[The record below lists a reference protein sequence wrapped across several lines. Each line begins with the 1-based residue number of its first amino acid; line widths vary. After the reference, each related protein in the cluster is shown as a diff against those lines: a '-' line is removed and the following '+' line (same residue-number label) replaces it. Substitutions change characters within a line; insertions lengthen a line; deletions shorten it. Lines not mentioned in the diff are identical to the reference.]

1 LSIQA
6 YVVEETSVPVERE
19 DDSGVSWRTLT
30 SADRTP
36 TRELT
41 SGVCEIEPGGELVL
55 HRHPVLELYYFLEG
69 AGIVRLDDV
78 ERAVE
83 PGVTVS
89 IPADLPHGIRNTG
102 MSVLKLFYVFP
113 ADSFSQIVYT
123 NVDRR
128 VP

>member
-1 LSIQA
+1 LSAQS

-69 AGIVRLDDV
+69 TGVVRLDDV
-78 ERAVE
+78 ERAVKA
-83 PGVTVS
+83 GVTVS

-102 MSVLKLFYVFP
+102 TSVLKLFYVFP
-113 ADSFSQIVYT
+113 TDSFSQIVYT

-128 VP
+128 LP

>member
-1 LSIQA
+1 LSAQS

-55 HRHPVLELYYFLEG
+55 HRHPFWS
-69 AGIVRLDDV
+69 
-78 ERAVE
+78 
-83 PGVTVS
+83 S
-89 IPADLPHGIRNTG
+89 IIFWKAPASSASTTSSAPSKRSHRVHTGDLPMASAT
-102 MSVLKLFYVFP
+102 P
-113 ADSFSQIVYT
+113 A
-123 NVDRR
+123 RR
-128 VP
+128 C

>member
-1 LSIQA
+1 MSAQS

-55 HRHPVLELYYFLEG
+55 HRHPVLELYYFG
-69 AGIVRLDDV
+69 
-78 ERAVE
+78 
-83 PGVTVS
+83 S
-89 IPADLPHGIRNTG
+89 
-102 MSVLKLFYVFP
+102 S
-113 ADSFSQIVYT
+113 
-123 NVDRR
+123 
-128 VP
+128 